1 MQYSRQLWHNPV
13 YMEENE
19 NDFKDWVI
27 CGTAFVTENL
37 IESLN
42 PGCKSWILEEVK
54 FLKPI
59 LR

>member
-1 MQYSRQLWHNPV
+1 
-13 YMEENE
+13 MEENE